1 MKSARKTNAAM
12 KSPNIE
18 LEGRLCGGMGEGA
31 LFTQLDWVVR
41 EIRKKLGFAPYPG
54 TFNLLMTGPAW
65 ADARCRMRQAAGIAI
80 EPPGGFCAAKC
91 FPVVINDRI
100 EGAAVMPD
108 VADYPDDKFEILA
121 PVGVRQELD
130 LRDGDAVRLRVEIA
144 GTAW

>member
-1 MKSARKTNAAM
+1 MKSARKASAVM

-18 LEGRLCGGMGEGA
+18 LEGRVCRGLGDGA

-41 EIRKKLGFAPYPG
+41 EMRGKLGFAPYPG
-54 TFNLLMTGPAW
+54 TFNLAMSGPVW
-65 ADARCRMRQAAGIAI
+65 ADARSRLRQAAGIAI
-80 EPPGGFCAAKC
+80 DPPAGFCAAKC
-91 FPVVINDRI
+91 FPVVIDGRI

-130 LRDGDAVRLRVEIA
+130 LRDGDAVRLRVEI
-144 GTAW
+144 G